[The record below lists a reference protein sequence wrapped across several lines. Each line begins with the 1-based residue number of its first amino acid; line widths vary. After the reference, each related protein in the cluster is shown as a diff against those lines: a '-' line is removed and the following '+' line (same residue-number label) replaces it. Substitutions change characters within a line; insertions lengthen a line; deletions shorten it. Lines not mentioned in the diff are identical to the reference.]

1 MINIIFKK
9 PYKSLSVKLSLFL
22 ILLLTTSSSLWS
34 DSFFQA
40 SDSSVEVTSESEAM
54 MKGDELLLGLNF
66 KLTPGWHTYWKN
78 PGDAGEGASI
88 TWQLPKG
95 FQASEILWPGPQAIP
110 VEPLMTFGYEDE
122 ITLLTKIKALDA
134 AVFPAI
140 VKAKVSWYTC
150 KDICVPQEANLE
162 LTIQNGEKVNT
173 FFANELSN
181 VFLNLPKEL
190 SSKHRVEALDDNY
203 FLQMELDG
211 NTPVSSAYFFP
222 EEYGLSSYS
231 KEQILEINKNSLSLQ
246 ISQSEVDLK
255 LQNFAGV
262 LLLNNQDSRTF
273 FNVNL
278 NLNNNQKQESLS
290 ISELVLTIIF
300 AFIGG
305 LILNAM
311 PCVFPILSI
320 KILNFVEQSE
330 GSKEKM
336 IQHGLSFSAGV
347 LVTFLSIAGLLLL
360 LKSGGESIGWGYQLQ
375 SPLMVTILIYLF
387 VAIGITFMSNLVLG
401 GQLAQLGNIN
411 QGYGDITSS
420 FLTGVLAVIV
430 ASPCTAPFMGS
441 AVGIALLQPGFI
453 TIAIF
458 VSLGLGFAA
467 PYLLLSF
474 YPSLLKVL
482 PKPGAWME
490 TLKQFM
496 AFPMWGSA
504 LWLTWVLSGQ
514 VQTDSVLMVLLG
526 ALFIALGLWI
536 LEKNQSSDGFAK
548 WMSLSSVTILLG
560 AALWLAPTDYE
571 NIEQDTS
578 SDLNSYSPELLDS
591 LLAENK
597 PVFLNFTADWCITCK
612 VNEAIVLNQVSIK
625 NALESKGIVYLK
637 ADWTRKDETIAN
649 KLAEYGRTG
658 VPLYLLYSSEG
669 IPVILPE
676 LLTEDMLLS
685 YIETIK

>member
-78 PGDAGEGASI
+78 PGDAGEGASV

-95 FQASEILWPGPQAIP
+95 FQASEILWPGPEAIP

-162 LTIQNGEKVNT
+162 LTIQNGEKINT

-571 NIEQDTS
+571 NIEQDTL

>member
-9 PYKSLSVKLSLFL
+9 PYKSLSIKLSLFF
-22 ILLLTTSSSLWS
+22 ILLFTTSSSLLS
-34 DSFFQA
+34 DSFFKA
-40 SDSSVEVTSESEAM
+40 SDSTIKIISESKTMSA
-54 MKGDELLLGLNF
+54 GDELLLGLQF
-66 KLTPGWHTYWKN
+66 KLNLGWHTYWKN
-78 PGDAGEGASI
+78 PGDAGEGALV
-88 TWQLPKG
+88 TWNLPKG
-95 FQASEILWPGPQAIP
+95 FNASEILWPGPETIP
-110 VEPLMTFGYEDE
+110 VEPLMTFGYEDQV
-122 ITLLTKIKALDA
+122 TLLTTISASNTA
-134 AVFPAI
+134 IFPAI
-140 VKAKVSWYTC
+140 LKAQVSWYTC

-162 LTIQNGEKVNT
+162 LTIENGEKLNT
-173 FFANELSN
+173 FFANELSTA
-181 VFLNLPKEL
+181 FLDLPKAL
-190 SSKHRVEALDDNY
+190 PNKHRLEILDSNY
-203 FLQMELDG
+203 FLQMELEG
-211 NTPVSSAYFFP
+211 NTSIGSAYFFP

-246 ISQSEVDLK
+246 IPQSEVDLK

-262 LLLNNQDSRTF
+262 LLLNNQESRTF

-278 NLNNNQKQESLS
+278 DLNNNQKQESLS
-290 ISELVLTIIF
+290 ISDLVLTIIF

-330 GSKEKM
+330 GSQEKM

-347 LVTFLSIAGLLLL
+347 LITFLSIAGLLLL

-375 SPLMVTILIYLF
+375 SPLMVTLLIYLF

-441 AVGIALLQPGFI
+441 AVGIALLQPGII

-458 VSLGLGFAA
+458 VSLGMGFAA

-474 YPSLLKVL
+474 YPSLLRVL

-526 ALFIALGLWI
+526 ALFIALGLWL
-536 LEKNQSSDGFAK
+536 LEKNQSSNGFIK
-548 WMSLSSVTILLG
+548 WISLSTVTLLLG
-560 AALWLAPTDYE
+560 AALWLAPTNYE
-571 NIEQDTS
+571 NTEQNKL
-578 SDLNSYSPELLDS
+578 SDLNSYSPELLES

-625 NALESKGIVYLK
+625 NALRSKNIIYLK

-669 IPVILPE
+669 TPLILPE

-685 YIETIK
+685 YIDGIE

>member
-78 PGDAGEGASI
+78 PGDAGEGASV

-95 FQASEILWPGPQAIP
+95 FQASEILWPGPEAIP

-401 GQLAQLGNIN
+401 GQLTQLGNIN

>member
-78 PGDAGEGASI
+78 PGDAGEGASV

-95 FQASEILWPGPQAIP
+95 FQASEILWPGPEAIP

-162 LTIQNGEKVNT
+162 LTIQNGEKINT

-612 VNEAIVLNQVSIK
+612 VNEAVVLNQVSIK

>member
-78 PGDAGEGASI
+78 PGDAGEGASV

-95 FQASEILWPGPQAIP
+95 FQASEILWPGPEAIP

-162 LTIQNGEKVNT
+162 LTIQNGEKINT

-548 WMSLSSVTILLG
+548 WMSLSLVTILLG

>member
-1 MINIIFKK
+1 MINIISKK
-9 PYKSLSVKLSLFL
+9 AYKSLSVKLSFFL

-78 PGDAGEGASI
+78 PGDAGEGASV

-95 FQASEILWPGPQAIP
+95 FQASEILWPGPEAIP

-162 LTIQNGEKVNT
+162 LTIQNGEKINT

>member
-9 PYKSLSVKLSLFL
+9 PYKSLSAKLSLFL

-78 PGDAGEGASI
+78 PGDAGEGASV

-95 FQASEILWPGPQAIP
+95 FQASEILWPGPEAIP

-162 LTIQNGEKVNT
+162 LTIQNGEKINT

-612 VNEAIVLNQVSIK
+612 VNETIVLNQVSIK

-649 KLAEYGRTG
+649 KLAQYGRTG

>member
-95 FQASEILWPGPQAIP
+95 FQASDILWPGPEAIP

-162 LTIQNGEKVNT
+162 LTIQNGEKINT

-190 SSKHRVEALDDNY
+190 SSKHRVEALDGNY

-290 ISELVLTIIF
+290 ISELVITVIF

-649 KLAEYGRTG
+649 KLADYGRTG

>member
-9 PYKSLSVKLSLFL
+9 PYKSLSLKLSLFL

-78 PGDAGEGASI
+78 PGDAGEGASV

-95 FQASEILWPGPQAIP
+95 FQASEILWPGPEAIP

-162 LTIQNGEKVNT
+162 LTIQNGKKINT

-649 KLAEYGRTG
+649 KLADYGRTG

>member
-9 PYKSLSVKLSLFL
+9 PYKSLSAKLSLFL
-22 ILLLTTSSSLWS
+22 VLLLTTSSSLWS

-78 PGDAGEGASI
+78 PGDAGEGASV

-95 FQASEILWPGPQAIP
+95 FQASEILWPGPEAIP

-140 VKAKVSWYTC
+140 LKAKVSWYTC
-150 KDICVPQEANLE
+150 KNICVPQEANLE
-162 LTIQNGEKVNT
+162 LTIQNAKKVNT
-173 FFANELSN
+173 FFANELAT

-262 LLLNNQDSRTF
+262 LLLKNEDSRAF

-320 KILNFVEQSE
+320 KILNFVEQSK

-347 LVTFLSIAGLLLL
+347 LITFLSIAGLLLL

-375 SPLMVTILIYLF
+375 SPLMVTLLIYLF

-458 VSLGLGFAA
+458 VSLGMGFAA
-467 PYLLLSF
+467 PYLILSF

>member
-1 MINIIFKK
+1 
-9 PYKSLSVKLSLFL
+9 
-22 ILLLTTSSSLWS
+22 
-34 DSFFQA
+34 
-40 SDSSVEVTSESEAM
+40 
-54 MKGDELLLGLNF
+54 
-66 KLTPGWHTYWKN
+66 
-78 PGDAGEGASI
+78 
-88 TWQLPKG
+88 
-95 FQASEILWPGPQAIP
+95 
-110 VEPLMTFGYEDE
+110 
-122 ITLLTKIKALDA
+122 
-134 AVFPAI
+134 
-140 VKAKVSWYTC
+140 
-150 KDICVPQEANLE
+150 
-162 LTIQNGEKVNT
+162 
-173 FFANELSN
+173 
-181 VFLNLPKEL
+181 
-190 SSKHRVEALDDNY
+190 
-203 FLQMELDG
+203 
-211 NTPVSSAYFFP
+211 
-222 EEYGLSSYS
+222 
-231 KEQILEINKNSLSLQ
+231 
-246 ISQSEVDLK
+246 
-255 LQNFAGV
+255 
-262 LLLNNQDSRTF
+262 
-273 FNVNL
+273 
-278 NLNNNQKQESLS
+278 
-290 ISELVLTIIF
+290 
-300 AFIGG
+300 
-305 LILNAM
+305 M

-375 SPLMVTILIYLF
+375 SPLMVTLLIYLF
-387 VAIGITFMSNLVLG
+387 VGIGITFMSNLVLG
-401 GQLAQLGNIN
+401 GQLAQLGSIN

-441 AVGIALLQPGFI
+441 AVGIALLQPGLYNDSNFCKLGHWDLQLL
-453 TIAIF
+453 IF
-458 VSLGLGFAA
+458 SLVFTLL
-467 PYLLLSF
+467 YLR
-474 YPSLLKVL
+474 VL

-526 ALFIALGLWI
+526 ALFIALALWL
-536 LEKNQSSDGFAK
+536 LEKNQSSDGFVK
-548 WMSLSSVTILLG
+548 WISLSAVTLLLG

-571 NIEQDTS
+571 NAEQNKA
-578 SDLNSYSPELLDS
+578 SDLNSYSPELLES

-625 NALESKGIVYLK
+625 NALRSKNIVYLK

-669 IPVILPE
+669 TPLILPE

-685 YIETIK
+685 YIESIE

>member
-78 PGDAGEGASI
+78 PGDAGEGASV

-95 FQASEILWPGPQAIP
+95 FQASEILWPGPEAIP

-347 LVTFLSIAGLLLL
+347 LVTFLSIAGVLLL

>member
-78 PGDAGEGASI
+78 PGDAGEGASV

-95 FQASEILWPGPQAIP
+95 FQASEILWPGPEAIP

-571 NIEQDTS
+571 NTEQDTS

>member
-1 MINIIFKK
+1 
-9 PYKSLSVKLSLFL
+9 
-22 ILLLTTSSSLWS
+22 
-34 DSFFQA
+34 
-40 SDSSVEVTSESEAM
+40 
-54 MKGDELLLGLNF
+54 
-66 KLTPGWHTYWKN
+66 
-78 PGDAGEGASI
+78 
-88 TWQLPKG
+88 
-95 FQASEILWPGPQAIP
+95 
-110 VEPLMTFGYEDE
+110 
-122 ITLLTKIKALDA
+122 
-134 AVFPAI
+134 
-140 VKAKVSWYTC
+140 
-150 KDICVPQEANLE
+150 
-162 LTIQNGEKVNT
+162 
-173 FFANELSN
+173 
-181 VFLNLPKEL
+181 
-190 SSKHRVEALDDNY
+190 
-203 FLQMELDG
+203 
-211 NTPVSSAYFFP
+211 
-222 EEYGLSSYS
+222 
-231 KEQILEINKNSLSLQ
+231 
-246 ISQSEVDLK
+246 
-255 LQNFAGV
+255 
-262 LLLNNQDSRTF
+262 
-273 FNVNL
+273 
-278 NLNNNQKQESLS
+278 
-290 ISELVLTIIF
+290 
-300 AFIGG
+300 
-305 LILNAM
+305 
-311 PCVFPILSI
+311 
-320 KILNFVEQSE
+320 
-330 GSKEKM
+330 
-336 IQHGLSFSAGV
+336 
-347 LVTFLSIAGLLLL
+347 
-360 LKSGGESIGWGYQLQ
+360 
-375 SPLMVTILIYLF
+375 MVTLLIYLF

-458 VSLGLGFAA
+458 VSLGMGFAA
-467 PYLLLSF
+467 PYLILSF

-526 ALFIALGLWI
+526 ALFIALSLWV

-548 WMSLSSVTILLG
+548 WMSLSSVTLLLG

-578 SDLNSYSPELLDS
+578 SNLNSYSPELLDS

-625 NALESKGIVYLK
+625 SALESKGIVYLK
-637 ADWTRKDETIAN
+637 ADWTKKDETIAN

-669 IPVILPE
+669 TPVILPE

>member
-78 PGDAGEGASI
+78 PGDAGEGASV

-95 FQASEILWPGPQAIP
+95 FQASEILWPGPEAIP

-162 LTIQNGEKVNT
+162 LTIQNGKKINT

>member
-78 PGDAGEGASI
+78 PGDAGEGASV

-95 FQASEILWPGPQAIP
+95 FQASEILWPGPEAIP

-162 LTIQNGEKVNT
+162 LTIQNGEKINT

>member
-22 ILLLTTSSSLWS
+22 ILLLTTSSSLLS

-40 SDSSVEVTSESEAM
+40 SDSSIEIITESKAM
-54 MKGDELLLGLNF
+54 TKGDELLLGLNF

-78 PGDAGEGASI
+78 PGDAGEGASV
-88 TWQLPKG
+88 TWQFPKG
-95 FQASEILWPGPQAIP
+95 FQASEILWPGPEAIP

-122 ITLLTKIKALDA
+122 ITLLTKIKALDS
-134 AVFPAI
+134 AVFPALL
-140 VKAKVSWYTC
+140 KAKVSWYTC

-162 LTIQNGEKVNT
+162 LTIQNGKKVDT

-190 SSKHRVEALDDNY
+190 SSKHRVEALDGNY

-211 NTPVSSAYFFP
+211 NTSVSSAYFFP
-222 EEYGLSSYS
+222 EEYGLTSYS
-231 KEQILEINKNSLSLQ
+231 KEQSLEINKNSLSLQ

-262 LLLNNQDSRTF
+262 LLLNNQDARTF

-290 ISELVLTIIF
+290 ISELVITVIF

-347 LVTFLSIAGLLLL
+347 LVTFLSIAGVLLL

-458 VSLGLGFAA
+458 VSLGFGFAA
-467 PYLLLSF
+467 PYLLLSS

-504 LWLTWVLSGQ
+504 LWLIWVLSGQ
-514 VQTDSVLMVLLG
+514 VQIDSVLMVLLG
-526 ALFIALGLWI
+526 ALFIALGLWV
-536 LEKNQSSDGFAK
+536 LEKNQSSEGIAK
-548 WMSLSSVTILLG
+548 WMSLSSVTMLLG

-571 NIEQDTS
+571 NIEQDTL

-612 VNEAIVLNQVSIK
+612 VNEAIVLNQISIK

-669 IPVILPE
+669 IPLILPE

>member
-9 PYKSLSVKLSLFL
+9 PYKSLSIKLSLFF
-22 ILLLTTSSSLWS
+22 ILLFTTSSSLLS
-34 DSFFQA
+34 DSFFKA
-40 SDSSVEVTSESEAM
+40 SDSTIKIISESKTMSA
-54 MKGDELLLGLNF
+54 GDELLLGLQF
-66 KLTPGWHTYWKN
+66 KLNLGWHTYWKN
-78 PGDAGEGASI
+78 PGDAGEGALV
-88 TWQLPKG
+88 TWNLPKG
-95 FQASEILWPGPQAIP
+95 FNASEILWPGPETIP
-110 VEPLMTFGYEDE
+110 VEPLMTFGYEDQV
-122 ITLLTKIKALDA
+122 TLLTTISASNTA
-134 AVFPAI
+134 IFPAI
-140 VKAKVSWYTC
+140 LKAQVSWYTC

-162 LTIQNGEKVNT
+162 LTIENGEKLNT
-173 FFANELSN
+173 FFANELSTA
-181 VFLNLPKEL
+181 FLDLPKAL
-190 SSKHRVEALDDNY
+190 PNKHRLEILDSNY
-203 FLQMELDG
+203 FLQMELEG
-211 NTPVSSAYFFP
+211 NTSIGSAYFFP

-246 ISQSEVDLK
+246 IPQSEVDLK

-262 LLLNNQDSRTF
+262 LLLNNQESRTF

-278 NLNNNQKQESLS
+278 DLNNNQKQESLS
-290 ISELVLTIIF
+290 ISDLVLTIIF

-330 GSKEKM
+330 GSQEKM

-347 LVTFLSIAGLLLL
+347 LITFLSIAGLLLL

-375 SPLMVTILIYLF
+375 SPLMVTLLIYLF

-441 AVGIALLQPGFI
+441 AVGIALLQPGII

-458 VSLGLGFAA
+458 VSLGMGFAA

-474 YPSLLKVL
+474 YPSLLRVL

-526 ALFIALGLWI
+526 ALFIALGLWL
-536 LEKNQSSDGFAK
+536 LEKNQSSNGFIK
-548 WMSLSSVTILLG
+548 WISLSTVTLLLG
-560 AALWLAPTDYE
+560 AALWLAPTNYE
-571 NIEQDTS
+571 NTEQNKS
-578 SDLNSYSPELLDS
+578 SDLNSYSPELLES

-625 NALESKGIVYLK
+625 NALRSKNIIYLK

-669 IPVILPE
+669 TPLILPE

-685 YIETIK
+685 YIDGIE

>member
-78 PGDAGEGASI
+78 PGDAGEGASV

-95 FQASEILWPGPQAIP
+95 FQASEILWPGPEAIP

-122 ITLLTKIKALDA
+122 ITLLTKIQALDA

-536 LEKNQSSDGFAK
+536 LEKNQSSDGFVK

>member
-66 KLTPGWHTYWKN
+66 KLTPSWHTYWKN
-78 PGDAGEGASI
+78 PGDAGEGASV

-95 FQASEILWPGPQAIP
+95 FQASEILWPGPEAIP

-162 LTIQNGEKVNT
+162 LTIQNGEKINT

-548 WMSLSSVTILLG
+548 WISLSSVTILLG

-571 NIEQDTS
+571 NIEQDTL

>member
-78 PGDAGEGASI
+78 PGDAGEGASV

-95 FQASEILWPGPQAIP
+95 FQASEILWPGPEAIP

-526 ALFIALGLWI
+526 ALFIALALWL

>member
-1 MINIIFKK
+1 MINIISKK
-9 PYKSLSVKLSLFL
+9 AYKSLSVKLSFFL
-22 ILLLTTSSSLWS
+22 ILLSTASFSLWS

-78 PGDAGEGASI
+78 PGDAGEGASV

-95 FQASEILWPGPQAIP
+95 FQASEILWPGPEAIP

-162 LTIQNGEKVNT
+162 LTIQNGEKINT

-411 QGYGDITSS
+411 QGYGNITSS

>member
-40 SDSSVEVTSESEAM
+40 SDSSVEVISESGAM

-78 PGDAGEGASI
+78 PGDAGEGASV

-95 FQASEILWPGPQAIP
+95 FQASEILWPGPEAIP

-162 LTIQNGEKVNT
+162 LTIQNGEKINT

>member
-1 MINIIFKK
+1 MINIISKK
-9 PYKSLSVKLSLFL
+9 AYKSLSVKLSLFL

-34 DSFFQA
+34 NSFFQA

-78 PGDAGEGASI
+78 PGDAGEGASV

-95 FQASEILWPGPQAIP
+95 FQTSEILWPGPEAIP

-578 SDLNSYSPELLDS
+578 SDLNNYSPEFLDS

>member
-22 ILLLTTSSSLWS
+22 ILLFTASSSLWS

-40 SDSSVEVTSESEAM
+40 SDSTIEITSESKTME
-54 MKGDELLLGLNF
+54 KGDELLLGINF
-66 KLTPGWHTYWKN
+66 KLSPGWHTYWKN

-95 FQASEILWPGPQAIP
+95 FKASAILWPGPEAIP

-122 ITLLTKIKALDA
+122 ITLLTKIRALDA
-134 AVFPAI
+134 AVFPATL
-140 VKAKVSWYTC
+140 KAKVSWYTC

-162 LTIQNGEKVNT
+162 LTIQNGKKLNT
-173 FFANELSN
+173 FFANELSA
-181 VFLNLPKEL
+181 VFLDLPKKL
-190 SSKHRVEALDDNY
+190 PNKHRVEILDSNY
-203 FLQMELDG
+203 FLQMELEG

-231 KEQILEINKNSLSLQ
+231 KEQVLEINKNSLSLQ
-246 ISQSEVDLK
+246 IPQSEVDLK

-262 LLLNNQDSRTF
+262 LLLDNQESRTF

-278 NLNNNQKQESLS
+278 DLNNNQKQESLS
-290 ISELVLTIIF
+290 ISDLVLTVIF

-375 SPLMVTILIYLF
+375 SPLMVTLLIYLF
-387 VAIGITFMSNLVLG
+387 VGIGITFMSNLVLG

-441 AVGIALLQPGFI
+441 AVGIALLQPGLI

-458 VSLGLGFAA
+458 VSLGMGFAA
-467 PYLLLSF
+467 PYLILSF
-474 YPSLLKVL
+474 YPSLLRVL

-526 ALFIALGLWI
+526 ALFIALALWL
-536 LEKNQSSDGFAK
+536 LEKNQSSDGFVK
-548 WMSLSSVTILLG
+548 WISLSAVTLLLG

-571 NIEQDTS
+571 NAEQNKA
-578 SDLNSYSPELLDS
+578 SDLNSYSPELLES
-591 LLAENK
+591 LLADNK

-625 NALESKGIVYLK
+625 NALRSKNIVYLK

-669 IPVILPE
+669 TPLILPE

-685 YIETIK
+685 YIESIE

>member
-1 MINIIFKK
+1 MINIISKK
-9 PYKSLSVKLSLFL
+9 AYKSLSVKLSFFL
-22 ILLLTTSSSLWS
+22 ILLSMASFSLWS

-78 PGDAGEGASI
+78 PGDAGEGASV

-95 FQASEILWPGPQAIP
+95 FQASEILWPGPEAIP

-162 LTIQNGEKVNT
+162 LTIQNGEKINT

-591 LLAENK
+591 LLTENK

>member
-78 PGDAGEGASI
+78 PGDAGEGASV

-95 FQASEILWPGPQAIP
+95 FQASEILWPGPEAIP

-290 ISELVLTIIF
+290 ISELVLTVIF

-347 LVTFLSIAGLLLL
+347 LVTFLSIAGVLLL

>member
-78 PGDAGEGASI
+78 PGDAGEGASV

-95 FQASEILWPGPQAIP
+95 FQASEILWPGPEAIP

-347 LVTFLSIAGLLLL
+347 LLTFLSIAGLLLL

>member
-78 PGDAGEGASI
+78 PGDAGEGASV

-95 FQASEILWPGPQAIP
+95 FQASEILWPGPEAIP

-162 LTIQNGEKVNT
+162 LTIQNGEKINT

-571 NIEQDTS
+571 NIEQDKL

>member
-1 MINIIFKK
+1 
-9 PYKSLSVKLSLFL
+9 
-22 ILLLTTSSSLWS
+22 
-34 DSFFQA
+34 
-40 SDSSVEVTSESEAM
+40 
-54 MKGDELLLGLNF
+54 
-66 KLTPGWHTYWKN
+66 
-78 PGDAGEGASI
+78 
-88 TWQLPKG
+88 
-95 FQASEILWPGPQAIP
+95 
-110 VEPLMTFGYEDE
+110 
-122 ITLLTKIKALDA
+122 
-134 AVFPAI
+134 
-140 VKAKVSWYTC
+140 
-150 KDICVPQEANLE
+150 
-162 LTIQNGEKVNT
+162 
-173 FFANELSN
+173 
-181 VFLNLPKEL
+181 
-190 SSKHRVEALDDNY
+190 
-203 FLQMELDG
+203 
-211 NTPVSSAYFFP
+211 
-222 EEYGLSSYS
+222 
-231 KEQILEINKNSLSLQ
+231 
-246 ISQSEVDLK
+246 
-255 LQNFAGV
+255 
-262 LLLNNQDSRTF
+262 
-273 FNVNL
+273 
-278 NLNNNQKQESLS
+278 
-290 ISELVLTIIF
+290 
-300 AFIGG
+300 
-305 LILNAM
+305 M

>member
-95 FQASEILWPGPQAIP
+95 FQASEILWPGPEAIP

-246 ISQSEVDLK
+246 ISQSEVNLK

>member
-78 PGDAGEGASI
+78 PGDAGEGASV

-95 FQASEILWPGPQAIP
+95 FQASEILWPGPEAIP

-246 ISQSEVDLK
+246 ISQSEVNLK

>member
-78 PGDAGEGASI
+78 PGDAGEGASV

-95 FQASEILWPGPQAIP
+95 FQASEILWPGPEAIP

-685 YIETIK
+685 YIETVK

>member
-78 PGDAGEGASI
+78 PGDAGEGASV

-95 FQASEILWPGPQAIP
+95 FQASEILWPGPEAIP

>member
-78 PGDAGEGASI
+78 PGDAGEGASV

-95 FQASEILWPGPQAIP
+95 FQASEILWPGPEAIP

-597 PVFLNFTADWCITCK
+597 PVFLNFI
-612 VNEAIVLNQVSIK
+612 
-625 NALESKGIVYLK
+625 
-637 ADWTRKDETIAN
+637 N
-649 KLAEYGRTG
+649 KKTF
-658 VPLYLLYSSEG
+658 VF
-669 IPVILPE
+669 VFFF
-676 LLTEDMLLS
+676 
-685 YIETIK
+685 